1 MPLQPEKFLA
11 LATMP
16 VITEAGDDH
25 KLELAAEVL
34 ISGHTLRLRAF
45 GTSMLPSIW
54 PGNILSVEPKPE
66 QEIVAGDIVL
76 VARRNRFFIHRLI
89 EKHDSRWITRG
100 DSLPHDDDPV
110 NSPEV
115 LGRVSLIHKKNR
127 TIVANRRRPL
137 FNRALAWMLCY
148 SDIFL
153 TVALRVHSLRQESSR
168 ESSAGI
174 LPAVAR
180 ASCPRQ

>member
-1 MPLQPEKFLA
+1 
-11 LATMP
+11 MP

-54 PGNILSVEPKPE
+54 PGDILSVEPKPE

-100 DSLPHDDDPV
+100 DSLPHDDVPV
-110 NSPEV
+110 NSSEV

-148 SDIFL
+148 SDIFR

-174 LPAVAR
+174 LPAVVKA
-180 ASCPRQ
+180 CPRQ

>member
-1 MPLQPEKFLA
+1 MSVTA
-11 LATMP
+11 DA
-16 VITEAGDDH
+16 H

-34 ISGHTLRLRAF
+34 TSGHTLRLRAF

-54 PGNILSVEPKPE
+54 PGDILIIEPKTE
-66 QEIVAGDIVL
+66 REIGAGDIVL

-89 EKHDSRWITRG
+89 EKQDSRWITRG
-100 DSLPHDDDPV
+100 DSLPHNDDPV
-110 NSPEV
+110 NSFEV
-115 LGRVSLIHKKNR
+115 LGAVSLIHKNNR

-137 FNRALAWMLCY
+137 FNRAIAWMLCHA
-148 SDIFL
+148 DTFR
-153 TVALRVHSLRQESSR
+153 TVALRVHSLRQQ

-180 ASCPRQ
+180 ASCPRR

>member
-11 LATMP
+11 LLTKP
-16 VITEAGDDH
+16 VITEARDAH

-34 ISGHTLRLRAF
+34 TSGHTLRLQAF

-54 PGNILSVEPKPE
+54 PGDILSVEPKSQ
-66 QEIVAGDIVL
+66 QEFVAGDIVL

-89 EKHDSRWITRG
+89 EKHDSRCITRG
-100 DSLPHDDDPV
+100 DSLPHNDDPADACD
-110 NSPEV
+110 V

-127 TIVANRRRPL
+127 TIVPNQRRPR
-137 FNRALAWMLCY
+137 FNRALAWMLCH
-148 SDIFL
+148 SGTFRM
-153 TVALRVHSLRQESSR
+153 VALRLHSSCQESSR
-168 ESSAGI
+168 DSSAGT
-174 LPAVAR
+174 LPAGAR